1 MRKDTEQFTEDFSP
15 PGVEVHCLYGSGV
28 DTVERLVYKG
38 DVFTNNP
45 KLMGGDGDGTVNAR
59 SLEACKL
66 WSGKQKQKVFSL
78 SLPNIDHMM
87 ILADSQV
94 IKYIVN
100 VLSN

>member
-1 MRKDTEQFTEDFSP
+1 
-15 PGVEVHCLYGSGV
+15 
-28 DTVERLVYKG
+28 
-38 DVFTNNP
+38 
-45 KLMGGDGDGTVNAR
+45 MGGDGDGTVNAR
-59 SLEACKL
+59 SLEACKH
-66 WSGKQKQKVFSL
+66 WSGKQKQKVFTQ